1 MDQEKMNA
9 SVHTVRPN
17 LKPRTFSPR
26 IMNPTREQI
35 QAYVRSWIGNIKD
48 PDDINCIDEVVDNAY
63 YHFTGI
69 ASFNA
74 DIAEIY
80 YEAIEE
86 IWAQLDE

>member
-1 MDQEKMNA
+1 MNA
-9 SVHTVRPN
+9 NAHTDRLN

-35 QAYVRSWIGNIKD
+35 QAYVRSWVGNIKD
-48 PDDINCIDEVVDNAY
+48 PDDINGVVNNAY

-69 ASFNA
+69 ASFDA
-74 DIAEIY
+74 DVPDIY

-86 IWAQLDE
+86 IWTQLDE